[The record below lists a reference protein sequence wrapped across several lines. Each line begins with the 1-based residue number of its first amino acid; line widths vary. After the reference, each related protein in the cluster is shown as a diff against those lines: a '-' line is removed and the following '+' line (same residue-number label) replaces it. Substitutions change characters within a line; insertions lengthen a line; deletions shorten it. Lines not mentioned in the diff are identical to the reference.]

1 MKRLLTVVAL
11 VSAACSSSATAS
23 TTTIA
28 TTTSSG
34 TSASNGTTTTQPV
47 VSVEARFA
55 LGTVVFG
62 EQGRIEV
69 VNMGPQAAN
78 VHGEWIA
85 IHPFYLE
92 LPSAIVEVG
101 DHVTIGFDEVATPEA
116 LVHASGLLPAPTAD
130 GGEIG
135 LYENGSF
142 GDPSSI
148 VDYVEWGES
157 GHFRST
163 VAVAAGVWAEDRV
176 VTTSGDEGGLIP
188 NAGAAPQLLDADLAP
203 LPTEG

>member
-1 MKRLLTVVAL
+1 MRRALTAVILVVTACSSATTSTTISATTSAASSTSSATTTTETVVA
-11 VSAACSSSATAS
+11 
-23 TTTIA
+23 
-28 TTTSSG
+28 
-34 TSASNGTTTTQPV
+34 
-47 VSVEARFA
+47 VEATFA

-69 VNMGPQAAN
+69 VNTGPQAGN
-78 VHGEWIA
+78 VHGQWIA

-101 DHVTIGFDEVATPEA
+101 DHVTIGFDEVATPDA
-116 LVHASGLLPAPTAD
+116 LVQASGLLPVLTAA

-135 LYENGSF
+135 LYETGSF

-148 VDYVEWGES
+148 VDYVEWGEP

-176 VTTSGDEGGLIP
+176 VATTGTEGGLIP
-188 NAGAAPQLLDADLAP
+188 TAGGAPQLLDGDLAP

>member
-1 MKRLLTVVAL
+1 MRRLLIVVAL
-11 VSAACSSSATAS
+11 VSAACSSSGTAS
-23 TTTIA
+23 TTA
-28 TTTSSG
+28 VSTTTSAGPS
-34 TSASNGTTTTQPV
+34 TSDGTTTTQPV
-47 VSVEARFA
+47 VAVEAMFA

-78 VHGEWIA
+78 VHGQWIA

-101 DHVTIGFDEVATPEA
+101 DSITIGFDEDAAPDA
-116 LVHASGLLPAPTAD
+116 LVQASGLLPVPTAD

-148 VDYVEWGES
+148 VDYVEWGEP

-163 VAVAAGVWAEDRV
+163 VAVAAGIWAEDRV
-176 VTTSGDEGGLIP
+176 VATSGDEGGLIP
-188 NAGAAPQLLDADLAP
+188 NAGATPQLLDADLAP

>member
-1 MKRLLTVVAL
+1 MRRLLIVVAL
-11 VSAACSSSATAS
+11 ASACSSSGTAS
-23 TTTIA
+23 TTTIS

-34 TSASNGTTTTQPV
+34 TSTSDGTTTTQPV
-47 VSVEARFA
+47 VAVEATFA

-78 VHGEWIA
+78 VHGQWIA

-101 DHVTIGFDEVATPEA
+101 DHITIGFDEVATPDA
-116 LVHASGLLPAPTAD
+116 LVQASGLLPVPTAA

-176 VTTSGDEGGLIP
+176 VATSGDEGGLIP
-188 NAGAAPQLLDADLAP
+188 DAGAAPRLLDADLAP